1 MASLYEDITT
11 TIQPKRTENA
21 KRTRTRIDQYDP
33 LQIAEANDAAQ
44 GVSVG
49 ESWTQAR
56 PASASVAGGMAAPQQ
71 AAPQQAAPQQASV
84 AVGDMTPQQMVSHA
98 ASLAEQA
105 RRVAGS
111 DPYQA
116 MLFERE
122 AGRINALASQKTYD
136 EEEAR
141 THTRNYE
148 IAMEASKTARMLA
161 EGELQLAQA
170 TSQVTLETSGVF
182 QAGEVDDMVAGAI
195 KEGMSEIAFVEGAHT
210 MLTKK
215 QDGYTEST
223 DGKEPLPNVVQ
234 GPENQTLK
242 QELSRVWR
250 GANAINLFITS
261 TAFQR
266 SADRLGEA
274 ALYRDPETG
283 EIMEVSGT
291 QGLDVDSN
299 LDILQN
305 ETDRAIQT
313 LADGYEADG
322 TVTLSWPEIRN
333 RVMSDWYSPM
343 RKYSVMQVI
352 EENKEMLAGL
362 SSDEER
368 AAAVENLNAYGN
380 GLAEKLY
387 EYTLDQIA
395 LRSGPAGGGTP
406 DNPDPQARV
415 SASMW
420 GGSPMS
426 VGELD
431 AANAGGAE

>member
-1 MASLYEDITT
+1 
-11 TIQPKRTENA
+11 
-21 KRTRTRIDQYDP
+21 
-33 LQIAEANDAAQ
+33 
-44 GVSVG
+44 
-49 ESWTQAR
+49 
-56 PASASVAGGMAAPQQ
+56 
-71 AAPQQAAPQQASV
+71 
-84 AVGDMTPQQMVSHA
+84 
-98 ASLAEQA
+98 
-105 RRVAGS
+105 
-111 DPYQA
+111 
-116 MLFERE
+116 
-122 AGRINALASQKTYD
+122 
-136 EEEAR
+136 
-141 THTRNYE
+141 
-148 IAMEASKTARMLA
+148 
-161 EGELQLAQA
+161 
-170 TSQVTLETSGVF
+170 
-182 QAGEVDDMVAGAI
+182 MVAGAI
-195 KEGMSEIAFVEGAHT
+195 KDGMSEVAFVEGAHT

-223 DGKEPLPNVVQ
+223 DGTDPLPNVVQ

-261 TAFQR
+261 TSFRR
-266 SADRLGEA
+266 SADQLGQA

-291 QGLDVDSN
+291 DGLDVTSN
-299 LDILQN
+299 LETLQK

-322 TVTLSWPEIRN
+322 TVMLSWPEIRN

-343 RKYSVMQVI
+343 RRYSVMQVI

-362 SSDEER
+362 PSDEER
-368 AAAVENLNAYGN
+368 AAAVDNLNAYGN
-380 GLAEKLY
+380 EMAERLY
-387 EYTLDQIA
+387 EYTLNQIA
-395 LRSGPAGGGTP
+395 LRSGAAGGGTP

-426 VGELD
+426 VGELN